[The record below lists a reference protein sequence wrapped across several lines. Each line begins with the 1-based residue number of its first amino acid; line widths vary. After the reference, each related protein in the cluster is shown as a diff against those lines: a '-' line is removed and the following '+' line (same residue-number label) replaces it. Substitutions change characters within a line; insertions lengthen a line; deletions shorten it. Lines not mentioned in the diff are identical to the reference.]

1 VAVKGHHFIIRSKL
15 TMKVKI
21 LEDCKFNVNGENIA
35 FTKGAIINSSQK
47 LTSIG
52 QAMFMLGYAE
62 IIEED
67 KPTKKTLVKENKAVK
82 SEGLETKVE
91 KVKKVVKK
99 AIKK

>member
-1 VAVKGHHFIIRSKL
+1 
-15 TMKVKI
+15 
-21 LEDCKFNVNGENIA
+21 
-35 FTKGAIINSSQK
+35 
-47 LTSIG
+47 
-52 QAMFMLGYAE
+52 MLGYAE

-67 KPTKKTLVKENKAVK
+67 KPTKKTLVKENKAMK